1 MHQCVHTHVTVDAES
16 CAIHILRTPSCLT
29 TGGVSRSLLILG
41 AGHGGPGAAAFVNE
55 NLLNTLLSH
64 EKFDTDLK
72 TALSEFP
79 TCRTARERLCAT
91 HS

>member
-1 MHQCVHTHVTVDAES
+1 MLCHEDAQSIVPELVVYHLQG
-16 CAIHILRTPSCLT
+16 APPTTPQSH
-29 TGGVSRSLLILG
+29 LL

-72 TALSEFP
+72 TALSEP
-79 TCRTARERLCAT
+79 LDLPHRLQA
-91 HS
+91 SL